1 MKRLFT
7 LTFFAFAALCA
18 MAQTLN
24 VGSFNIRMHSK
35 VDYKNGDGWTERREV
50 MCDLVAFTA
59 FDIFGAQEVCH
70 DQLEYML
77 ERLPE
82 YDYIGVA
89 RDDGKKKGEY
99 SPVFY
104 RRDRFELLDSG
115 TFWLSETPEKAS
127 YGWDAACRRVCSWGY
142 FKDKQTKRKFWF
154 FNTHMDHKGKIA
166 RVEGAKLVISK
177 IKQMCGKGAKV
188 ILTGDFNVAQD
199 NPAYRTFAE
208 SGVLKDAF
216 DLAPIKFAPTGT
228 FNSFKVANY
237 TTRRIDH
244 IFVSEVDVLRYGV
257 LTYHY
262 WSDNNGTDSALRD
275 APKEIKAEQ
284 RTVHLPSDHYP
295 VQIFVN
301 LK

>member
-115 TFWLSETPEKAS
+115 TFWLSETPNEVSK
-127 YGWDAACRRVCSWGY
+127 GWDGACRRVCSWAYLQRKSDKARFY
-142 FKDKQTKRKFWF
+142 FLS
-154 FNTHMDHKGKIA
+154 THLDHKGKEA
-166 RVEGAKLVISK
+166 QKEGMKLIVK
-177 IKQMCGKGAKV
+177 KFKEYNPDGFVQF
-188 ILTGDFNVAQD
+188 LTGDLNVKSD
-199 NPAYRTFAE
+199 NEALD
-208 SGVLKDAF
+208 VLKDYMVNTRSA
-216 DLAPIKFAPTGT
+216 APKDKTDNDRTYNGFSTSGG
-228 FNSFKVANY
+228 SV
-237 TTRRIDH
+237 IDH
-244 IFVSEVDVLRYGV
+244 VYCTKGMEVVEYHTIDENYG
-257 LTYHY
+257 
-262 WSDNNGTDSALRD
+262 SA
-275 APKEIKAEQ
+275 EY
-284 RTVHLPSDHYP
+284 VSDHYP
-295 VQIFVN
+295 IYAII
-301 LK
+301 KM

>member
-1 MKRLFT
+1 MKRLLT
-7 LTFFAFAALCA
+7 LTFVAFFALATS
-18 MAQTLN
+18 AQSLN
-24 VGSFNIRMHSK
+24 CGSYNIRMHSK
-35 VDYKNGDGWTERREV
+35 VDYKRGDGWTERRDI

-82 YDYIGVA
+82 YNYIGVG

-115 TFWLSETPEKAS
+115 TFWLSETPDEVS

-142 FKDKQTKRKFWF
+142 FKDKQTKKKFWF
-154 FNTHMDHKGKIA
+154 FNTHMDHKGKAA

-177 IKQMCGKGAKV
+177 IKQMCGNRANV

-199 NPAYRTFAE
+199 SPAYNTFAQ
-208 SGVLKDAF
+208 SGLLQDAYT
-216 DLAPIKFAPTGT
+216 LAPIKHAPGGT
-228 FNSFKVANY
+228 FNNFKVG
-237 TTRRIDH
+237 THTQKRIDH
-244 IFVSEVDVLRYGV
+244 IFVAGCEVARYGI

-262 WSDNNGTDSALRD
+262 WSDNNGTDTKLND
-275 APKEIKAEQ
+275 APTGLTAEH
-284 RTVHLPSDHYP
+284 RGVHMHSDHYP
-295 VQIFVN
+295 VQVFVN